1 MKKIALIALK
11 PEFFAD
17 IKAGKKSVEYR
28 RSFCESF
35 RGDVYIYVT
44 APFSR
49 VMAKFSA
56 KDVHKFT
63 DKGAEKAALRWF
75 DENLDDEEKDCVVFT
90 AIQSGKIF
98 AIPIEGFQCLDN
110 PLSLDD
116 FAKKFGVKKRLR
128 MPWNPAELIEV
139 NSD

>member
-17 IKAGKKSVEYR
+17 IKAGKKDVEYR

-63 DKGAEKAALRWF
+63 DRGAKKNALRWF
-75 DENLDDEEKDCVVFT
+75 DELDEEVKDGIIFS
-90 AIQSGKIF
+90 AIKNGKLF
-98 AIPIEGFQCLDN
+98 AIPIENFQCLDA

-116 FAKKFGVKKRLR
+116 FAKKIGVKKRLR
-128 MPWNPAELIEV
+128 IPWNPAELIEV
-139 NSD
+139 ESD

>member
-17 IKAGKKSVEYR
+17 IKAGKKDVEYR
-28 RSFCESF
+28 RSFCEHF

-44 APFSR
+44 APYSR

-56 KDVHKFT
+56 KNVYKFT
-63 DKGAEKAALRWF
+63 EKGAEKNALRWF
-75 DENLDDEEKDCVVFT
+75 DGLEEEEKDGIVFT
-90 AIQSGKIF
+90 AIQNGKLF
-98 AIPIEGFQCLDN
+98 AIPIDEFQCLDV

-139 NSD
+139 ESD